1 MKKPAIVLGALGA
14 IATPAF
20 GQGLYV
26 DGGYQLFSAE
36 LNDAEG
42 DADDIGVLV
51 AHVGYDLGDFLG
63 VEAEGGIGIQ
73 DAEDTVAGAEVEGG
87 VNYSLGFFGRANVPI
102 GRSLRAYGRAGYV
115 TTELEATASFAG
127 STATDSDTFSGFA
140 YGAGLELFSGNG
152 GGFSLRG
159 DYTRYEF
166 DDGSAD
172 ALMFTVG
179 YKL

>member
-1 MKKPAIVLGALGA
+1 MKKPAIVLGALSA
-14 IATPAF
+14 FATPAF
-20 GQGLYV
+20 AQGLYV

-36 LNDAEG
+36 LNDAGSEV
-42 DADDIGVLV
+42 DDIGVLV
-51 AHVGYDLGDFLG
+51 AHVGYDLGSFLG
-63 VEAEGGIGIQ
+63 VEAEGGLGIN
-73 DAEDTVAGAEVEGG
+73 DAKDTFEGAEVEGG
-87 VNYSLGFFGRANVPI
+87 VNYSLGVFGRANVPI

-127 STATDSDTFSGFA
+127 ASATESDTFSGFA
-140 YGAGLELFSGNG
+140 YGAGIELFRGNG

-166 DDGSAD
+166 DDGAAD
-172 ALMFTVG
+172 AIMLTLG